1 MLTKLDGL
9 QNPDAFWGWLS
20 AMTANYCRN
29 VLTRGRHEVQ
39 IPEDDEGHSLLDTFE
54 NLDDQTVPDKALD
67 NDETRRMVVDLVDQ
81 LPPSQRQCVLMFYYE
96 EMSVKD
102 IAAALETSEGTI
114 KSRLNYARKAIK
126 AGVEQYAAQGIK
138 LYGAVP
144 FLLYFLQ
151 KDALLGGLNASASQA
166 LAHTVLAGAAGTAA
180 GITAAAGTTALG
192 STVSGSIGGGAAAAG
207 TTTAVESAAGVS
219 AASAGSVAAGGG
231 AASAGGG
238 AAHALGGILAHKGAL
253 GLAGI
258 ILAGAVTGGI
268 VLHQAAPAPVS
279 VVEEAFDTG
288 GNLGAAIDAEGM
300 LWAWGDSGDGELG
313 SQVPPGGPGAHSD
326 TPILVLEDTYAVACG
341 LSHLAAIKTDGTLW
355 TWGNNE
361 YGQLGTGDMGKQSY
375 LDEWNL
381 IEHTYSDA
389 PLQVL
394 DQVAAISASQYTT
407 AAVRRDGSLWM
418 AGGNGNGQ
426 FGNGT
431 SEGSDV
437 FVQVMDSGVK
447 DVACGNNYTLIL
459 KTDGSLWAC
468 GDNTYGQLGD
478 GTQNPSLQP
487 IQIMLDVAEI
497 DTGGF
502 VSAAVKT
509 DGTLWTWG
517 LNYYEALGFGK
528 GGNLQDEHGYLQAV
542 PVQVMDNVSAVITTD
557 ASSVFMSL
565 IEVSSE
571 KGVPVLGMPSD
582 PRAVMD
588 TEGTGEVY
596 PYTFLTGQCNAP
608 QQAAIIAQYVAEN
621 SEMTKAAL
629 FYDQSNAYAVA
640 YMDGFRELWTSLG
653 GEIVIEETCNATD
666 QDFSTQLSKI
676 KASGA
681 EFICTPNPTA
691 QLVIMVQQAAQL
703 GLNIPYVG
711 AQDMSD
717 PFLSLL
723 ENPSVVTKAYFQ
735 SSVYMEDPALEAF
748 CTNYEA
754 RFGEP
759 ATIKA
764 VNGYDT
770 MYILAEA
777 IEQAGSADRE
787 AIKEALET
795 SINGLDLLCTD
806 NYVQDGKT
814 HSPDGLGMA
823 VYEITDGVMEY
834 KTYLQP

>member
-1 MLTKLDGL
+1 MKK
-9 QNPDAFWGWLS
+9 
-20 AMTANYCRN
+20 
-29 VLTRGRHEVQ
+29 VL
-39 IPEDDEGHSLLDTFE
+39 
-54 NLDDQTVPDKALD
+54 
-67 NDETRRMVVDLVDQ
+67 
-81 LPPSQRQCVLMFYYE
+81 
-96 EMSVKD
+96 
-102 IAAALETSEGTI
+102 
-114 KSRLNYARKAIK
+114 
-126 AGVEQYAAQGIK
+126 
-138 LYGAVP
+138 
-144 FLLYFLQ
+144 
-151 KDALLGGLNASASQA
+151 ALLLS
-166 LAHTVLAGAAGTAA
+166 L
-180 GITAAAGTTALG
+180 
-192 STVSGSIGGGAAAAG
+192 
-207 TTTAVESAAGVS
+207 
-219 AASAGSVAAGGG
+219 
-231 AASAGGG
+231 
-238 AAHALGGILAHKGAL
+238 
-253 GLAGI
+253 
-258 ILAGAVTGGI
+258 
-268 VLHQAAPAPVS
+268 
-279 VVEEAFDTG
+279 
-288 GNLGAAIDAEGM
+288 
-300 LWAWGDSGDGELG
+300 
-313 SQVPPGGPGAHSD
+313 
-326 TPILVLEDTYAVACG
+326 ILVLSFAACAADTPAETTAG
-341 LSHLAAIKTDGTLW
+341 STGSS
-355 TWGNNE
+355 
-361 YGQLGTGDMGKQSY
+361 QPTGDTIRIGGINDLTGSRSVTGNAINNGVLLAVEEINANGGLLGKQIEYIVYDNKNDSQETINSY
-375 LDEWNL
+375 SRL
-381 IEHTYSDA
+381 A
-389 PLQVL
+389 
-394 DQVAAISASQYTT
+394 
-407 AAVRRDGSLWM
+407 
-418 AGGNGNGQ
+418 
-426 FGNGT
+426 
-431 SEGSDV
+431 DV
-437 FVQVMDSGVK
+437 
-447 DVACGNNYTLIL
+447 
-459 KTDGSLWAC
+459 
-468 GDNTYGQLGD
+468 
-478 GTQNPSLQP
+478 
-487 IQIMLDVAEI
+487 
-497 DTGGF
+497 
-502 VSAAVKT
+502 
-509 DGTLWTWG
+509 
-517 LNYYEALGFGK
+517 
-528 GGNLQDEHGYLQAV
+528 
-542 PVQVMDNVSAVITTD
+542 DNVSAVITTD

>member
-1 MLTKLDGL
+1 MKK
-9 QNPDAFWGWLS
+9 
-20 AMTANYCRN
+20 
-29 VLTRGRHEVQ
+29 VL
-39 IPEDDEGHSLLDTFE
+39 
-54 NLDDQTVPDKALD
+54 
-67 NDETRRMVVDLVDQ
+67 
-81 LPPSQRQCVLMFYYE
+81 
-96 EMSVKD
+96 
-102 IAAALETSEGTI
+102 
-114 KSRLNYARKAIK
+114 
-126 AGVEQYAAQGIK
+126 
-138 LYGAVP
+138 
-144 FLLYFLQ
+144 
-151 KDALLGGLNASASQA
+151 ALLLS
-166 LAHTVLAGAAGTAA
+166 L
-180 GITAAAGTTALG
+180 
-192 STVSGSIGGGAAAAG
+192 
-207 TTTAVESAAGVS
+207 
-219 AASAGSVAAGGG
+219 
-231 AASAGGG
+231 
-238 AAHALGGILAHKGAL
+238 
-253 GLAGI
+253 
-258 ILAGAVTGGI
+258 
-268 VLHQAAPAPVS
+268 
-279 VVEEAFDTG
+279 
-288 GNLGAAIDAEGM
+288 
-300 LWAWGDSGDGELG
+300 
-313 SQVPPGGPGAHSD
+313 
-326 TPILVLEDTYAVACG
+326 ILVLSFAACAADTPAETTAG
-341 LSHLAAIKTDGTLW
+341 STGSSRP
-355 TWGNNE
+355 
-361 YGQLGTGDMGKQSY
+361 TGDTIRIGGINDLTGSRSVTGNAINNGVLLAVEEINANGGLLGKQIEYIVYDNKNDSQETINSY
-375 LDEWNL
+375 SRL
-381 IEHTYSDA
+381 A
-389 PLQVL
+389 
-394 DQVAAISASQYTT
+394 
-407 AAVRRDGSLWM
+407 
-418 AGGNGNGQ
+418 
-426 FGNGT
+426 
-431 SEGSDV
+431 DV
-437 FVQVMDSGVK
+437 
-447 DVACGNNYTLIL
+447 
-459 KTDGSLWAC
+459 
-468 GDNTYGQLGD
+468 
-478 GTQNPSLQP
+478 
-487 IQIMLDVAEI
+487 
-497 DTGGF
+497 
-502 VSAAVKT
+502 
-509 DGTLWTWG
+509 
-517 LNYYEALGFGK
+517 
-528 GGNLQDEHGYLQAV
+528 
-542 PVQVMDNVSAVITTD
+542 DNVSAVITTD